1 MDDLY
6 ITDLDDDFID
16 NIDSGFKYYESIIDW
31 DWFKHLWTQSAN
43 QYAYFELAK
52 SVKPD
57 LTFDKW
63 DYGWQYRTVNHP
75 DYEQAQIEFI
85 NILIGWF

>member
-43 QYAYFELAK
+43 QHDYFELAK
-52 SVKPD
+52 SVKPG
-57 LTFDKW
+57 LTFDRW
-63 DYGWQYRTVNHP
+63 GYGWQYKTVNHP
-75 DYEQAQIEFI
+75 DYEQAQVNFI
-85 NILIGWF
+85 NILLGWF